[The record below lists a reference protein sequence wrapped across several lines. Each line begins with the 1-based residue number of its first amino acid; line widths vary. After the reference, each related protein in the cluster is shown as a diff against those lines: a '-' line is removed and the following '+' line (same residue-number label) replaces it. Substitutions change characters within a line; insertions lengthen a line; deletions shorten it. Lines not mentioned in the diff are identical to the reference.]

1 MSRWPNILAAL
12 TLTTA
17 STLAGASSM
26 TDTTLNFRVL
36 LDGDPIGQHRFEL
49 RGSGDSREVVSQAD
63 FKVRFLFVDVYRY
76 QHKATERWRGDCLV
90 SMDART
96 DDNGDIEIVD
106 ASRRGGG
113 LAVTANNRQEFYEG
127 CVRSFA
133 YWNPTILDG
142 GRLLNAQTGQY
153 MPIRVQPLG
162 EENIP
167 VMGRTI
173 PTERYRLT
181 GQGVQI
187 DLWYTRDQQWV
198 ALESSTGDGRR
209 LRYERN

>member
-1 MSRWPNILAAL
+1 MSRWTTLLAAL
-12 TLTTA
+12 TLSTA
-17 STLAGASSM
+17 TTLAGASSAPE
-26 TDTTLNFRVL
+26 TTLNFRVL

-49 RGSGDSREVVSQAD
+49 RGSGDSREVVSLAN
-63 FKVRFLFVDVYRY
+63 FKLRFLFVDVYRY

-96 DDNGDIEIVD
+96 DDNGYIETVD
-106 ASRRGGG
+106 ASRRSNS
-113 LAVTANNRQEFYEG
+113 LAVIANNRQELYEG

-133 YWNPTILDG
+133 YWNPKILNG

-153 MPIRVQPLG
+153 MLIRVQPLG

-167 VMGRTI
+167 VKGRTI

-181 GQGVQI
+181 GPGVHI

-198 ALESSTGDGRR
+198 ALESSTGNGRR